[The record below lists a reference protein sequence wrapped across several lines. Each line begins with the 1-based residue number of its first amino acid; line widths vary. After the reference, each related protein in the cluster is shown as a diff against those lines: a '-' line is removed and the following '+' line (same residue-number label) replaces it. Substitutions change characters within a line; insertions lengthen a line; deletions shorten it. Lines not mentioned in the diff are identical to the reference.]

1 MPNYDL
7 VIGGGTVID
16 PAAGVRGERDVA
28 IAGGKVAAVEAS
40 IPSDQAAQS
49 LDASGKIVLP
59 GMIDLHAHIFWGL
72 HGAHPERACL
82 ARGSTTVLDGGSV
95 GANAFPGFKEY
106 IIERSRTRV
115 QAWLN
120 ISSVGLIDTRVG
132 ELMGLLWVD
141 VDAAVKMAEANR
153 DSIIGFKARL
163 STYVAGGDFKPALKL
178 TREAA
183 DATGLPIMI
192 HIGDTNDPLPVAL
205 GFLRPGDVVT
215 HSLTGRRH
223 GILGYDGKVLPA
235 VREARQA
242 GIHFDAAHGRS
253 HWGFDNIRK
262 ALEQGFLVDTL
273 STDISEPT
281 SADPTFHLPQIMSKL
296 MALGVGLDDLVP
308 LVTSNSARYLKREG
322 ELGTLKPGAAGDVSI
337 LELQEGTF
345 TLRDNEGQ
353 TVQARQRLRPWRTIR
368 AGEVVE
374 APAES

>member
-1 MPNYDL
+1 
-7 VIGGGTVID
+7 VSV
-16 PAAGVRGERDVA
+16 
-28 IAGGKVAAVEAS
+28 
-40 IPSDQAAQS
+40 
-49 LDASGKIVLP
+49 KIVLP
-59 GMIDLHAHIFWGL
+59 GMIDLHAHIFSGL

-262 ALEQGFLVDTL
+262 ALEGGFLVDTL